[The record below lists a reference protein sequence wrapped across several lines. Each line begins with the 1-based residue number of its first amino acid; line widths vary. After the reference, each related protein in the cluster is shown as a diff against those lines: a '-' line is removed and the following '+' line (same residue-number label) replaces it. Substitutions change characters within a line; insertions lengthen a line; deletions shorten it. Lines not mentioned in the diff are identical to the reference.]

1 MTPWLPNL
9 MPRLRRAWRDCLL
22 IAVLV
27 CCKGGAHA
35 ETESIVELPKV
46 LVEGER
52 PGPAATLPSLE
63 TARKRL
69 ERVPGGTDLID
80 AEIYR
85 RGRASHLGDLLQ
97 WSPGVWVQPRFGADE
112 ARLSIRGSGLQRPI
126 GLRGIKL
133 LQDGVPIDHA
143 DGSAFFHALDPLA
156 TRYIEVYRG
165 ANALQYGA
173 TTLGGA
179 INFVSPSGY
188 DARPVSFRIEGGSF
202 DYKQAQLALAG
213 VRGTS
218 DGFLSATY
226 ADQEGFRAHARHTRE
241 RLFANLGLRL
251 SPALE
256 TRWFLHLNHSGS
268 EFPGALTQA
277 QLDADPGQ
285 ANPLT
290 EAGNQ
295 RLDLFQWRIAN
306 RTRFGDGPRWLELT
320 VSYAYQ
326 DLDFPIV
333 FVVDGV
339 SQNYGADLR
348 FVSEAPLQKRI
359 RRLTLGL
366 SIWQGDGEDDRFL
379 NVAGRRGPALA
390 KNHTNARNLDL
401 YGELEFGLLPD
412 LALLVGSQ
420 WSQALR
426 EVEDR
431 FPTDGELHFDRTFT
445 GLSPKLGLR
454 YQPKPGLQ
462 VFANLSRSF
471 EPPTLGELTE
481 GLNVTPV
488 DDQTATTVEVGTRG
502 GTSDERLSW
511 DLAYYHSWL
520 DDELLSLTEARGEPL
535 GTVNARDTVH
545 QGIELG
551 VDLRVI
557 QRLSLNQ
564 TYTWNDFR
572 FSQDPVFGNN
582 RIAGIPEHAYRAE
595 LRYRWPQGYY
605 FGPSLEWVPADYPV
619 DHANTL
625 FAQAYA
631 TVGVKAGYRREQG
644 WAWFIEGKNLT
655 DAHYAATTEVIADAR
670 GRDAPLFFP
679 GDGIAAFAGVEWRW

>member
-1 MTPWLPNL
+1 MFCQ
-9 MPRLRRAWRDCLL
+9 RG
-22 IAVLV
+22 I
-27 CCKGGAHA
+27 HA
-35 ETESIVELPKV
+35 EAESVVELPEIV
-46 LVEGER
+46 VEGEPPSR
-52 PGPAATLPSLE
+52 ALTLPSLE
-63 TARKRL
+63 AARMRL

-80 AEIYR
+80 AETYR
-85 RGRASHLGDLLQ
+85 QGRTNHISDLLQ

-112 ARLSIRGSGLQRPI
+112 ARLSIRGSGIQRTI

-133 LQDGVPIDHA
+133 LQDGIPIDHA
-143 DGSAFFHALDPLA
+143 DGGAFFHAFDPLA
-156 TRYIEVYRG
+156 TRYVEVYRG

-188 DARPVSFRIEGGSF
+188 NAPPVSVRIEGGRF
-202 DYKQAQLALAG
+202 DYQQAQLALAG
-213 VRGTS
+213 VSGPS

-226 ADQEGFRAHARHTRE
+226 ADQEGFRAHAGHRRE
-241 RLFANLGLRL
+241 RLAANLGLRL

-256 TRWFLHLNHSGS
+256 TRWFFHLIDSDS

-277 QLDADPGQ
+277 QLDADPEQ
-285 ANPLT
+285 ANPLN

-306 RTRFGDGPRWLELT
+306 RTRFGDSQRWLEIT
-320 VSYAYQ
+320 ASYAYQ
-326 DLDFPIV
+326 ELDFPLV

-339 SQNYGADLR
+339 SENYGADLH
-348 FVSEAPLQKRI
+348 FVWEAPLLKQI

-366 SIWQGDGEDDRFL
+366 GIRQGDSDDDRFL
-379 NVAGRRGPALA
+379 NVGGDRGPQLGR
-390 KNHTNARNLDL
+390 NHSNVRNVDL
-401 YGELEFGLLPD
+401 YGELEFGLVPD
-412 LALLVGSQ
+412 LTLLVGGQ
-420 WSQALR
+420 WSKALR

-431 FPTDGELHFDRTFT
+431 FPADGELNFDKTFT

-454 YQPKPGLQ
+454 YDPKPRVQ

-488 DDQTATTVEVGTRG
+488 DDQTATTIEVGTRG
-502 GTSDERLSW
+502 RTPDERLNW

-520 DDELLSLTEARGEPL
+520 DDELLSLSNARGEPL

-545 QGIELG
+545 QGVELG
-551 VDLRVI
+551 VTLRLI
-557 QRLSLNQ
+557 KGLSLNQ
-564 TYTWNDFR
+564 IYTWNDFR
-572 FSQDPVFGNN
+572 FCHDPVFGNN
-582 RIAGIPEHAYRAE
+582 RIAGIAEHVYRAE
-595 LRYRWPQGYY
+595 LLYRWPQGYY
-605 FGPSLEWVPADYPV
+605 FGPSVEWVPADYPV

-631 TVGVKAGYRREQG
+631 TVGLKAGYRKEQG
-644 WAWFIEGKNLT
+644 WAWFIEGKNLS
-655 DAHYAATTEVIADAR
+655 DVHYSATTEVIADA
-670 GRDAPLFFP
+670 GGQDAPLFFP
-679 GDGIAAFAGVEWRW
+679 GDGIGAFAGVEWRW